1 MNYGKIKI
9 TEDNVDGIES
19 YILVEQIDS
28 KMYYAIVIDKEN
40 KLIMKYGESLNGVD
54 YIWTNYKYSAGNVT
68 DDDVKMKN
76 WEEYQIFEIDKNYL
90 EKFE

>member
-1 MNYGKIKI
+1 MNFGKIKI
-9 TEDNVDGIES
+9 TEDNMDGIES

-40 KLIMKYGESLNGVD
+40 KFIMKYGESLNGVD
-54 YIWTNYKYSAGNVT
+54 YIWTNYKYSEGNVT
-68 DDDVKMKN
+68 DDDVKIKN
-76 WEEYQIFEIDKNYL
+76 WKEYQIFEIDKNYL